1 MTQWAHW
8 NVAEFSEDWLP
19 EAEWE
24 NIPHKGETQQSSI
37 DTDRAAVL
45 VTPDQVTATPR
56 YAITHIGISHSRSS
70 QPSK

>member
-8 NVAEFSEDWLP
+8 NVAEFSEHRLP

-24 NIPHKGETQQSSI
+24 NVRHEAETQQSSK

-45 VTPDQVTATPR
+45 VTPD
-56 YAITHIGISHSRSS
+56 
-70 QPSK
+70 